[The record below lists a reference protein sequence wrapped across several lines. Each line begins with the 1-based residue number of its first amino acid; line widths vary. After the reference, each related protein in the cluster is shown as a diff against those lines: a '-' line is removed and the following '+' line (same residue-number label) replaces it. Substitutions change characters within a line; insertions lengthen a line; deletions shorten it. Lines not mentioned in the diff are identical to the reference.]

1 MGKVQTLAC
10 PKCHREVSPAD
21 RQFACPEC
29 RMALDVQVDLSHLSV
44 DFQDRVLRRQDST
57 IWKWHEFL
65 PVEDLSCI
73 VSLGEGYTPLLHTE
87 GLARAT
93 GLERLFI
100 KNDTLLPTGSLK
112 DRSNTVGISK
122 GKEFGITTAA
132 VVSTGNA
139 AVSVAAYASVA
150 GMQAVVI
157 ISANTSPQKV
167 AQAAIYGA
175 RIIPVEGSFD
185 QVASIYRTAV
195 EEFGWYDC
203 LSSNPYRLEGKKSY
217 AFETWEQLDGEV
229 PDWMCHCTAGG
240 AGVVAA
246 YKGFRELKGLGW
258 VEKLP
263 RMVAAQA
270 DACAPVVRAFER
282 GADEVTPVE
291 AGETIAESIRVGKP
305 SALATRA
312 LLDVRASGGV
322 AVGVTDDEIRSAQS
336 LLARTTGI
344 FGEPGG
350 VVSAAAAL
358 KLKERGVI
366 KADDLVVC
374 TVSGH
379 GLKQIGVLDLG
390 RFVSRPIPPKMDAL
404 RARLE
409 ELAEGPNE
417 KPTTDNRP
425 MRSSN

>member
-1 MGKVQTLAC
+1 MGKVRALVC
-10 PKCHREVSPAD
+10 PKCNREVPPTD
-21 RQFACPEC
+21 RQFFCADC
-29 RMALDVQVDLSHLSV
+29 RTILDVQVDLGHLSA
-44 DFQDRVLRRQDST
+44 DFQDKLLRRQDAT
-57 IWKWHEFL
+57 IWKWHEFF
-65 PVEDLSCI
+65 PVEDLACI
-73 VSLGEGYTPLLHTE
+73 VSLGEGYTPLVHTE
-87 GLARAT
+87 PLIRAT
-93 GLERLFI
+93 GLERLYI

-112 DRSNTVGISK
+112 DRSNAVGISK
-122 GKEFGITTAA
+122 GKELGVTTAA

-139 AVSVAAYASVA
+139 AASVAAYAAVA
-150 GMQAVVI
+150 GMRAVVI
-157 ISANTSPQKV
+157 ISASTSPQKV

-175 RIIPVEGSFD
+175 TIIPVEGSFD
-185 QVASIYRTAV
+185 QVAGIYRDAV

-291 AGETIAESIRVGKP
+291 AGETIAECIRVGKP
-305 SALATRA
+305 SPLATRV
-312 LLDVRASGGV
+312 LGDVRASGGT
-322 AVGVTDDEIRSAQS
+322 AVGVTDDEIRSVQS
-336 LLARTTGI
+336 LLARTAGI

-350 VVSAAAAL
+350 VVSVAAAL
-358 KLKERGVI
+358 KLKEQGKIR
-366 KADDLVVC
+366 ADDLVVC

-379 GLKQIGVLDLG
+379 GLKQVGVLDPG
-390 RFVSRPIPPKMDAL
+390 RWVSRPIPPKVTAL
-404 RARLE
+404 RTRLK
-409 ELAEGPNE
+409 ELAKEE
-417 KPTTDNRP
+417 
-425 MRSSN
+425 

>member
-1 MGKVQTLAC
+1 MV
-10 PKCHREVSPAD
+10 
-21 RQFACPEC
+21 
-29 RMALDVQVDLSHLSV
+29 LDVQVDLSHLSA
-44 DFQDRVLRRQDST
+44 DFQDRLLRRQDST

-73 VSLGEGYTPLLHTE
+73 VSLGEGYTPLVHTE

-122 GKEFGITTAA
+122 GKEFGMTTAA

-150 GMQAVVI
+150 GMRAVVL

-175 RIIPVEGSFD
+175 RIIPMEGSFD
-185 QVASIYRTAV
+185 QVASIYRDAV

-217 AFETWEQLDGEV
+217 AFEAWEQLDGEV

-240 AGVVAA
+240 AGAVAA

-291 AGETIAESIRVGKP
+291 AGETIADSIRVGKP

-322 AVGVTDDEIRSAQS
+322 AVGVTDDEIRSVQS
-336 LLARTTGI
+336 LLARTAGI

-350 VVSAAAAL
+350 VVSVAAAL
-358 KLKERGVI
+358 KLKARGVI

-379 GLKQIGVLDLG
+379 GLKQVGVLDPS
-390 RFVSRPIPPKMDAL
+390 RWVSRPIAPKVEAL
-404 RARLE
+404 RARLQ
-409 ELAEGPNE
+409 ELSGEA
-417 KPTTDNRP
+417 
-425 MRSSN
+425 

>member
-1 MGKVQTLAC
+1 
-10 PKCHREVSPAD
+10 
-21 RQFACPEC
+21 
-29 RMALDVQVDLSHLSV
+29 MALDVQVDLSHLSA
-44 DFQDRVLRRQDST
+44 DFQDRLLRRQDST

-73 VSLGEGYTPLLHTE
+73 VSLGEGYTPLVHTE

-150 GMQAVVI
+150 GMRAVVI

-185 QVASIYRTAV
+185 QVAGIYRAAL

-203 LSSNPYRLEGKKSY
+203 ISSNPYRLEGKKSY

-282 GADEVTPVE
+282 AADEVTPVE
-291 AGETIAESIRVGKP
+291 AGETIADSIRVGKP
-305 SALATRA
+305 SVLATRA

-322 AVGVTDDEIRSAQS
+322 AVGVTDDEIRSVQS
-336 LLARTTGI
+336 LLARTAGI

-350 VVSAAAAL
+350 VVSVAAAL
-358 KLKERGVI
+358 KLKARGVI

-379 GLKQIGVLDLG
+379 GLKQIGVLDPG
-390 RFVSRPIPPKMDAL
+390 RFVRRPIPPKLDAL

-409 ELAEGPNE
+409 ELPREE
-417 KPTTDNRP
+417 
-425 MRSSN
+425 

>member
-1 MGKVQTLAC
+1 MGKVRTLAC
-10 PKCHREVSPAD
+10 PKCQRQVSPAD
-21 RQFACPEC
+21 HQFFCAEC
-29 RMALDVQVDLSHLSV
+29 GTILDVQVDLSHLSA
-44 DFQDRVLRRQDST
+44 DFQDKLLRRQDST
-57 IWKWHEFL
+57 IWKWHEFF

-73 VSLGEGYTPLLHTE
+73 VSLGEGYTPLVHTE
-87 GLARAT
+87 ALTRAT
-93 GLERLFI
+93 GLERLYI

-112 DRSNTVGISK
+112 DRSNSVGISK
-122 GKEFGITTAA
+122 GKELGVSTAA

-139 AVSVAAYASVA
+139 AASVAAYAAVA
-150 GMQAVVI
+150 GMQAIVI
-157 ISANTSPQKV
+157 ISASTSPQKV

-185 QVASIYRTAV
+185 HVAGICRAAV

-282 GADEVTPVE
+282 GADEVSPVE
-291 AGETIAESIRVGKP
+291 AGETIADSIRVGNP
-305 SALATRA
+305 SPLAMRA
-312 LLDVRASGGV
+312 LWDARASGGA
-322 AVGVTDDEIRSAQS
+322 AVGVTDDEIRSVQS
-336 LLARTTGI
+336 LLARTAGI

-350 VVSAAAAL
+350 VVSVAAAL
-358 KLKERGVI
+358 KLKSQGKIR
-366 KADDLVVC
+366 ADDLVVC

-379 GLKQIGVLDLG
+379 GLKQVGVLDPS
-390 RFVSRPIPPKMDAL
+390 RWVSRPIPPTVDAL
-404 RARLE
+404 RSRLK
-409 ELAEGPNE
+409 ELARADEP
-417 KPTTDNRP
+417 
-425 MRSSN
+425 

>member
-1 MGKVQTLAC
+1 MV
-10 PKCHREVSPAD
+10 
-21 RQFACPEC
+21 
-29 RMALDVQVDLSHLSV
+29 LDVQMDLSRLSV
-44 DFQDRVLRRQDST
+44 DFQDRLLRRQDST

-150 GMQAVVI
+150 GMRAVVI

-185 QVASIYRTAV
+185 QVASIYRAAL

-291 AGETIAESIRVGKP
+291 AGETIADSIRVGKP
-305 SALATRA
+305 SVLATRA

-322 AVGVTDDEIRSAQS
+322 AVGVTDDEIRSVQS

-350 VVSAAAAL
+350 VVSVAAAL
-358 KLKERGVI
+358 KLKARDII

-379 GLKQIGVLDLG
+379 GLKQIGVLDPG

-409 ELAEGPNE
+409 ELAEGANE
-417 KPTTDNRP
+417 KPTTDN
-425 MRSSN
+425 

>member
-1 MGKVQTLAC
+1 MV
-10 PKCHREVSPAD
+10 
-21 RQFACPEC
+21 
-29 RMALDVQVDLSHLSV
+29 LDVQVDLSHLSV
-44 DFQDRVLRRQDST
+44 DFQDKLLRRQDST
-57 IWKWHEFL
+57 IWKWHEFF

-73 VSLGEGYTPLLHTE
+73 VSLGEGYTPLVHTE
-87 GLARAT
+87 ALAQAT
-93 GLERLFI
+93 GLERLYI

-122 GKEFGITTAA
+122 GKEFGVTTAA

-139 AVSVAAYASVA
+139 AVSVAAYAAVA
-150 GMQAVVI
+150 GMQAVVL

-175 RIIPVEGSFD
+175 RIIPVEGPFD
-185 QVASIYRTAV
+185 QVAGIYRAAL

-258 VEKLP
+258 VGKLP

-291 AGETIAESIRVGKP
+291 VGETIAESIRVGKP

-312 LLDVRASGGV
+312 LLDVRASGGA
-322 AVGVTDDEIRSAQS
+322 AVGVTDDEIRSVQS

-350 VVSAAAAL
+350 VVSVAAAL
-358 KLKERGVI
+358 KLKAQGRI
-366 KADDLVVC
+366 QADELVVC

-379 GLKQIGVLDLG
+379 GLKQIGVLDPS
-390 RFVSRPIPPKMDAL
+390 RWVSRPIPPKMDAL

-409 ELAEGPNE
+409 ELAEGANE
-417 KPTTDNRP
+417 KPTTDN
-425 MRSSN
+425 

>member
-1 MGKVQTLAC
+1 MGKVRTLAC
-10 PKCHREVSPAD
+10 PKCQRQVSPAD
-21 RQFACPEC
+21 RQFSCPDC
-29 RMALDVQVDLSHLSV
+29 GTILDVQVDLSHLSA
-44 DFQDRVLRRQDST
+44 DFQDKLLRRQDST

-65 PVEDLSCI
+65 PVEDLSCV
-73 VSLGEGYTPLLHTE
+73 VSLGEGYTPLVHTE
-87 GLARAT
+87 ALARAT

-112 DRSNTVGISK
+112 DRSNTVGISR
-122 GKEFGITTAA
+122 GKELGVTTAA

-139 AVSVAAYASVA
+139 AVSVAAYAAVA

-175 RIIPVEGSFD
+175 RIIPVKGSFD
-185 QVASIYRTAV
+185 QVAGIYRAAV
-195 EEFGWYDC
+195 EEYGWYDC

-258 VEKLP
+258 VERLP

-291 AGETIAESIRVGKP
+291 VGETIAESIRVGKP

-312 LLDVRASGGV
+312 LLDVRASGGA
-322 AVGVTDDEIRSAQS
+322 AVGVTDDEIRSVQS
-336 LLARTTGI
+336 LVARTAGI

-350 VVSAAAAL
+350 VVSVAAAL
-358 KLKERGVI
+358 KLKAQGRI
-366 KADDLVVC
+366 QADELVVC

-379 GLKQIGVLDLG
+379 GLKQIGVLDPS
-390 RFVSRPIPPKMDAL
+390 RWVSRPIPPKMDAL

-409 ELAEGPNE
+409 ELAEGANE
-417 KPTTDNRP
+417 KPTTDN
-425 MRSSN
+425 

>member
-1 MGKVQTLAC
+1 MGKVRTLVC
-10 PKCHREVSPAD
+10 PKCQQEVSPAD
-21 RQFACPEC
+21 RLFFCPEC
-29 RMALDVQVDLSHLSV
+29 RTILDVQVDLSHLSA
-44 DFQDRVLRRQDST
+44 DFQDKLLRRQDST

-65 PVEDLSCI
+65 PVEDVSCI
-73 VSLGEGYTPLLHTE
+73 VSLGEGYTPLVHTE
-87 GLARAT
+87 ALTRVT

-112 DRSNTVGISK
+112 DRSNAVGISK
-122 GKEFGITTAA
+122 GKELGVSTAA

-139 AVSVAAYASVA
+139 AASVAAYAAVA

-157 ISANTSPQKV
+157 ISASTSPQRV

-185 QVASIYRTAV
+185 QVAGIYRAAV

-263 RMVAAQA
+263 RMVVAQA

-282 GADEVTPVE
+282 AADEVSPVE

-305 SALATRA
+305 SPMATRA
-312 LLDVRASGGV
+312 LWDARASGGV
-322 AVGVTDDEIRSAQS
+322 AVGVTDNEIRSVQS
-336 LLARTTGI
+336 LLARTAGI

-350 VVSAAAAL
+350 VVSVAAAL
-358 KLKERGVI
+358 KLKAQGKI
-366 KADDLVVC
+366 QADDLVVC

-379 GLKQIGVLDLG
+379 GLKQVGALDPS
-390 RFVSRPIPPKMDAL
+390 RWVSRPIPPTVDAL
-404 RARLE
+404 RGRLE
-409 ELAEGPNE
+409 ELARG
-417 KPTTDNRP
+417 DGA
-425 MRSSN
+425 

>member
-1 MGKVQTLAC
+1 MSEVPAG
-10 PKCHREVSPAD
+10 VSPAD
-21 RQFACPEC
+21 RLFFCPEC
-29 RMALDVQVDLSHLSV
+29 RTILDVQVDLSHLSA
-44 DFQDRVLRRQDST
+44 DFQDKLLRRQDST

-65 PVEDLSCI
+65 PVEDVSCI
-73 VSLGEGYTPLLHTE
+73 VSLGEGYTPLVHTE
-87 GLARAT
+87 ALTRVT

-112 DRSNTVGISK
+112 DRSNAVGISK
-122 GKEFGITTAA
+122 GKELGVSTAA

-139 AVSVAAYASVA
+139 AASVAAYAAVA

-157 ISANTSPQKV
+157 ISASTSPQKV

-175 RIIPVEGSFD
+175 RIIPVEGSYD
-185 QVASIYRTAV
+185 QVAGIYRAAV

-263 RMVAAQA
+263 RMVVAQA

-282 GADEVTPVE
+282 GADEVSPVE

-305 SALATRA
+305 SPMATRA
-312 LLDVRASGGV
+312 LWDARASGGV
-322 AVGVTDDEIRSAQS
+322 AVGVTDNEIRSVQS
-336 LLARTTGI
+336 LLARTAGI

-350 VVSAAAAL
+350 VVSVAAAL
-358 KLKERGVI
+358 KLKAQGKI
-366 KADDLVVC
+366 QADDLVVC

-379 GLKQIGVLDLG
+379 GLKQVGALDPS
-390 RFVSRPIPPKMDAL
+390 RWVSRPIPPTVDAL
-404 RARLE
+404 RGRLE
-409 ELAEGPNE
+409 ELARG
-417 KPTTDNRP
+417 DGA
-425 MRSSN
+425 

>member
-1 MGKVQTLAC
+1 
-10 PKCHREVSPAD
+10 
-21 RQFACPEC
+21 
-29 RMALDVQVDLSHLSV
+29 MALDVQMDLSRLSV
-44 DFQDRVLRRQDST
+44 DFQDRLLRRQDST

-122 GKEFGITTAA
+122 GKEFGMTTAA

-150 GMQAVVI
+150 GMRAVVL

-167 AQAAIYGA
+167 AQAAIYEA
-175 RIIPVEGSFD
+175 RIIPMEGSFD
-185 QVASIYRTAV
+185 QVASIYRDAV

-291 AGETIAESIRVGKP
+291 AGETIADSIRVGKP

-322 AVGVTDDEIRSAQS
+322 AVGVTDDEIRSVQS

-350 VVSAAAAL
+350 VVSVAAAL
-358 KLKERGVI
+358 KLKARDII

-379 GLKQIGVLDLG
+379 GLKQVGVLDPS
-390 RFVSRPIPPKMDAL
+390 RWVSRPIPPKLDAL

-409 ELAEGPNE
+409 ELAEGANE
-417 KPTTDNRP
+417 KPTADN
-425 MRSSN
+425 

>member
-1 MGKVQTLAC
+1 
-10 PKCHREVSPAD
+10 
-21 RQFACPEC
+21 
-29 RMALDVQVDLSHLSV
+29 LDVQVDLSHLSV

-65 PVEDLSCI
+65 PVENLSCI

-122 GKEFGITTAA
+122 GKEFGVTTAA
-132 VVSTGNA
+132 VASTGNA

-291 AGETIAESIRVGKP
+291 AGETIADSIRVGNP

-336 LLARTTGI
+336 LLARTAGI

-350 VVSAAAAL
+350 VVSVAAAL
-358 KLKERGVI
+358 KLKGRDII

-379 GLKQIGVLDLG
+379 GLKQIGVLNPG
-390 RFVSRPIPPKMDAL
+390 RFVSRPIPLRMDAL

-409 ELAEGPNE
+409 ELAEGANE
-417 KPTTDNRP
+417 KPTTDN
-425 MRSSN
+425 

>member
-1 MGKVQTLAC
+1 MGKVRTLAC
-10 PKCHREVSPAD
+10 PKCQRQVSPEE
-21 RQFACPEC
+21 RQFFCPDC
-29 RMALDVQVDLSHLSV
+29 RMILDVQVDLGHLSAE
-44 DFQDRVLRRQDST
+44 FQDKVLRRQDPT

-73 VSLGEGYTPLLHTE
+73 VSLGEGYTPLVHTE
-87 GLARAT
+87 ALVRAT
-93 GLERLFI
+93 GLERLYI

-112 DRSNTVGISK
+112 DRSNAVGISK
-122 GKEFGITTAA
+122 AKEFGATTAG

-139 AVSVAAYASVA
+139 AASVAAYAAVA

-157 ISANTSPQKV
+157 ISADTSPQKV

-175 RIIPVEGSFD
+175 RIIPVEGTYD
-185 QVASIYRTAV
+185 QVASIYRAAL

-229 PDWMCHCTAGG
+229 PDWMIHCIAGG

-263 RMVAAQA
+263 RMVVAQA
-270 DACAPVVRAFER
+270 DACAPLVRAFEA

-305 SALATRA
+305 SPMATRA
-312 LLDVRASGGV
+312 LWDVKASGGA
-322 AVGVTDDEIRSAQS
+322 AVGVTDDEIRFAQS
-336 LLARTTGI
+336 LIARTAGV
-344 FGEPGG
+344 FGEPSG
-350 VVSAAAAL
+350 VVSVAAAL
-358 KLKERGVI
+358 KLKTQGKIQSE
-366 KADDLVVC
+366 DLVVC

-379 GLKQIGVLDLG
+379 GLKQVGVLDPARL
-390 RFVSRPIPPKMDAL
+390 VSRPIPARLDAL
-404 RARLE
+404 RARVKA
-409 ELAEGPNE
+409 LAKG
-417 KPTTDNRP
+417 DGA
-425 MRSSN
+425 

>member
-1 MGKVQTLAC
+1 
-10 PKCHREVSPAD
+10 
-21 RQFACPEC
+21 
-29 RMALDVQVDLSHLSV
+29 LDVQVDLSHLSV

-65 PVEDLSCI
+65 PVENLSCI

-122 GKEFGITTAA
+122 GKEFGVTTAA
-132 VVSTGNA
+132 VASTGNA

-291 AGETIAESIRVGKP
+291 AGETIADSIRVGNP

-336 LLARTTGI
+336 LLARTAGI

-350 VVSAAAAL
+350 VVSVAAAL
-358 KLKERGVI
+358 KLKGRDII

-379 GLKQIGVLDLG
+379 GLKQIGVLDPG
-390 RFVSRPIPPKMDAL
+390 RFVSRPIPPRMDAL

-409 ELAEGPNE
+409 ELAEGANE
-417 KPTTDNRP
+417 KPTTDN
-425 MRSSN
+425 